1 MLSKLALRNVKRSL
15 KDYIIYITTV
25 IMAFS
30 LIFAFN
36 FVSFSN
42 DITELSTLMVNLKY
56 AVIFVSIIIVFIIA
70 WLIDY
75 TMRFMFEKKV
85 KNLVLT

>member
-1 MLSKLALRNVKRSL
+1 MLSKLALRNVRRSL

-75 TMRFMFEKKV
+75 TMRFMFEKK
-85 KNLVLT
+85 

>member
-75 TMRFMFEKKV
+75 TMRFMFEKK
-85 KNLVLT
+85 